1 MRYSDGRNILT
12 GQNPDHHDISYFL
25 TWTLWYGANPK
36 SEIAMS
42 VTKCNTEKQMCTAKM
57 QNI

>member
-12 GQNPDHHDISYFL
+12 GQNPDYHDISNFL
-25 TWTLWYGANPK
+25 TLTLWYDADLK

-42 VTKCNTEKQMCTAKM
+42 VTKCNVKT
-57 QNI
+57 NVYS